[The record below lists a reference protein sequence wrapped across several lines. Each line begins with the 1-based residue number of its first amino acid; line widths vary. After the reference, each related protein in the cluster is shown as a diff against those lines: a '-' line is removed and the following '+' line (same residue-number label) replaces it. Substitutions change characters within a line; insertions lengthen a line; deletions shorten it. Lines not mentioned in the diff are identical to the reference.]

1 MVRYG
6 GIVLLITACRRLGQ
20 EHGGGGGDRMKGV
33 YKREGENGF
42 STRKQICVAGHERE
56 ISQTQAHPEVG
67 QCSF

>member
-1 MVRYG
+1 M
-6 GIVLLITACRRLGQ
+6 ITACRRLGQ

-33 YKREGENGF
+33 YNRQGD
-42 STRKQICVAGHERE
+42 ERE